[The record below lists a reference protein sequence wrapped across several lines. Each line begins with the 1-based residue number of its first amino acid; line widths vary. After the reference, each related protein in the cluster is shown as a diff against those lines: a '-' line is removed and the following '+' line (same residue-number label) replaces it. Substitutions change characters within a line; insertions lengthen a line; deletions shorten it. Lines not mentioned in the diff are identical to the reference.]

1 MSNLRK
7 RIREGLILLGL
18 VVRRPEVL
26 PPSDPADDL
35 LAKIRFG
42 HYEEYA
48 RRADRRSIAGA
59 VVLLTLVASIAAVLE
74 RALPRPDVTNPLT
87 IVVVLAGVWALVQVL
102 NCLTMKAVRAVLL
115 FVATAA
121 ANAAWSGFGAIY
133 WLLVLAS
140 AISIAVAPLMF
151 PLGQE

>member
-1 MSNLRK
+1 M
-7 RIREGLILLGL
+7 
-18 VVRRPEVL
+18 
-26 PPSDPADDL
+26 
-35 LAKIRFG
+35 
-42 HYEEYA
+42 
-48 RRADRRSIAGA
+48 
-59 VVLLTLVASIAAVLE
+59 LLTLVASIAAVLE